1 MAKRRVL
8 IQEVWLQAYD
18 VEAAT
23 DEEAI
28 DLVKGGTVYSTEDGF
43 EFSHQMSSEY
53 WTVEVLSE

>member
-1 MAKRRVL
+1 MAKRRV
-8 IQEVWLQAYD
+8 IVREVWLQAYD
-18 VEAAT
+18 VEAET

-28 DLVKGGTVYSTEDGF
+28 DLVKGGTVYSAEDGF